1 MDASFRKSRLNT
13 TCFSIHNA
21 KKKQKLKVTN
31 AKISH
36 KQAKTLNRIQKLSKA
51 AQKQGCNNFIA
62 FNDTN
67 LIYLTGFSGAIA
79 LLIPEDGNSILYVSA
94 VNYEQAKAEVK
105 DATVQLLQR
114 SEDLMERIVKQ
125 ASGQDFAVDSTSIET
140 WRALAKVVGGEE
152 KLHPANNLVQELRK
166 VKDRQEIQL
175 IREACKLADIGIEAA
190 SKNIR
195 PGVKEKLVAAEAE
208 YAMRKE
214 GSDGT
219 AFETIVASG
228 HCCAYPHGTFM
239 EKIILEGDLVV
250 VDLGATQ
257 KFYRSDITRTFIVGK
272 STEKQKRILEI
283 VKSAHQNALDTIKPR
298 VPAKDVDMAARRVIE
313 EAGFGEFFVHNLGHG
328 VGLEVHEAPTLSPES
343 KEVLNEGNVLTVE
356 PGIYLPGFG
365 GVRIEDTI
373 LVTRDG
379 AEKLTYAPYLF

>member
-1 MDASFRKSRLNT
+1 MPKSPINRR
-13 TCFSIHNA
+13 I
-21 KKKQKLKVTN
+21 
-31 AKISH
+31 
-36 KQAKTLNRIQKLSKA
+36 TLNRIQKLSKA
-51 AQKQGCNNFIA
+51 SQKQGCNNFIV
-62 FNDTN
+62 FKDTN
-67 LIYLTGFSGAIA
+67 LIYLTGFSGAAA
-79 LLIPEDGNSILYVSA
+79 LLIQEDGNGILFVSS

-105 DATVQLLQR
+105 DATVHLIQR
-114 SEDLMERIVKQ
+114 SEDLMERIAKQ
-125 ASGQDFAVDSTSIET
+125 ASGQEFAVDSTSIET
-140 WRALAKVVGGEE
+140 WRAFAKSVGGEE
-152 KLHPANNLVQELRK
+152 KIHPANNLIQELRK
-166 VKDRQEIQL
+166 VKDGQEIQL

-190 SKNIR
+190 SQNIR

-250 VDLGATQ
+250 VDLGATY
-257 KFYRSDITRTFIVGK
+257 KFYCSDITRTYIAGK
-272 STEKQKRILEI
+272 STEKQERIFEI
-283 VKSAHQNALDTIKPR
+283 VKSAHQNAIDAIKPNI
-298 VPAKDVDMAARRVIE
+298 PAKDVDMAARRVIQ
-313 EAGFGEFFVHNLGHG
+313 EAGFGEFFVHSLGHG
-328 VGLEVHEAPTLSPES
+328 VGLKVHEAPTLGPES

-365 GVRIEDTI
+365 GIRIEDTI
-373 LVTRDG
+373 LVTKEG